1 MTCNIG
7 GVERAIRIVLGVL
20 FLALALLGGMP
31 TAGAWVLGI
40 IGAIAL
46 VTGGVGFCPGWQLF
60 GINTCSTKPTEKK
73 T

>member
-7 GVERAIRIVLGVL
+7 GVERPIRIVLGVL
-20 FLALALLGGMP
+20 FLALAFLGGMP
-31 TAGAWVLGI
+31 TAGAWVSGL

-46 VTGGVGFCPGWQLF
+46 ATGAIGFCPAWQLF
-60 GINTCSTKPTEKK
+60 GINTRSTKPTEKK